1 MSQTSI
7 AAAASDIAG
16 VASRLH
22 ELGPRALA
30 EFLVDVGATTGS
42 IPEVLE
48 IAGRYTALS
57 PAVVRAVGGH
67 RFAPFSVIHGGR
79 Q

>member
-7 AAAASDIAG
+7 AVAAADIAG
-16 VASRLH
+16 IASRLH
-22 ELGPRALA
+22 DLGPRALA

-42 IPEVLE
+42 TIEVLE
-48 IAGRYTALS
+48 IAGRYTALN

-67 RFAPFSVIHGGR
+67 RFAPFSVIDGGR